1 MKKFI
6 NFPVYLLSLIYLVF
20 GLNYFLHFIT
30 MPPMTGD
37 ASTFIGLLYSTGFL
51 AFVKVIEVILA
62 VLMLVSATRAL
73 AILLIAPITL
83 NILLFEILIAHQP
96 GIGILLVLL
105 NAWVIYTN
113 KNKYASI
120 VNSINIPKMVK

>member
-1 MKKFI
+1 
-6 NFPVYLLSLIYLVF
+6 
-20 GLNYFLHFIT
+20 